1 MAGSTTTP
9 LDPRN
14 SDATD
19 ADPYKSCVITPMS
32 RTDAEE
38 PLIRIEHLIV
48 ALIVGVIVFCS
59 VLLGDV
65 VVALSAGQPAYV
77 PPSELLARSPT
88 GAVAFLLTFMAQ
100 WARARGIELKAIL
113 LGGMVA
119 TDDAE
124 DDSNS

>member
-14 SDATD
+14 SDTTD
-19 ADPYKSCVITPMS
+19 ADPYQSCVITPMS
-32 RTDAEE
+32 SDPDE
-38 PLIRIEHLIV
+38 PLVRIEHLID

-65 VVALSAGQPAYV
+65 VVALSAGHPAYV